1 MQQNAEKIREFFR
14 LDIFETTQPRG
25 IGNARTKHR
34 IYSLKISKSGK
45 WLILAAVAVSLLL
58 GSNVLTGLGA
68 ILRNAF

>member
-1 MQQNAEKIREFFR
+1 MRQKAPKIREIIR
-14 LDIFETTQPRG
+14 LDIFEMQSHAVG
-25 IGNARTKHR
+25 KAKTKR
-34 IYSLKISKSGK
+34 RFYSVKISKSGK